1 MNTRSKELYCNLTPL
16 LAAYAYPRPF
26 HVDPGVDGE
35 RKRVTRA
42 EDGGVVNIALT
53 GVPDG
58 VPPITNE
65 TLVPAGSPRRLYVFS
80 DQPLSMSQLRTI
92 DGFYGKRPYPIAV
105 ATVPCARL
113 PPGRVPR
120 NNFSLILRTNAGDND
135 GTMNFSSDPDDR
147 QPISAAYAHQ
157 PCSLSGFIEYRY
169 LQARHVAPSIGFHS
183 LDGHVYRLVLPGRQQ
198 MIVLIMPEN
207 FVATGLKRGFFRFD
221 DGLIAHVFSS
231 YPLAATRRVEQDDLA
246 AAAAA
251 ASGGNAICEI
261 SVIDTADQRLMD
273 VIKGFFARIGMH
285 RILSSAPNQVYAYD
299 RFLTVVVGSTANIVL
314 PRTL

>member
-1 MNTRSKELYCNLTPL
+1 MHGTELYSNATPIG
-16 LAAYAYPRPF
+16 ASYAYPRPF
-26 HVDPGVDGE
+26 LAGDLTSE

-42 EDGGVVNIALT
+42 ADGGVVAIALT

-80 DQPLSMSQLRTI
+80 DLPLSMAQLRTT
-92 DGFYGKRPYPIAV
+92 DSFYGKQAYPIAV
-105 ATVPCARL
+105 ANVPCGRL

-120 NNFSLILRTNAGDND
+120 HNFSLILRTNAGNND
-135 GTMNFSSDPDDR
+135 DTMEFSSDPNDE
-147 QPISAAYAHQ
+147 QPISAAYTHQ

-183 LDGHVYRLVLPGRQQ
+183 LDGHVYRMVLPGRQQ

-207 FVATGLKRGFFRFD
+207 FIATGLKQGFFRLD
-221 DGLIAHVFSS
+221 GGLIAHVFSV
-231 YPLAATRRVEQDDLA
+231 YPLAATTRIDPT
-246 AAAAA
+246 
-251 ASGGNAICEI
+251 ASDEYVCEV
-261 SVIDTADQRLMD
+261 SVIDTSDQRLMD

-285 RILSSAPNQVYAYD
+285 RILSSAANQVYAYD
-299 RFLTVVVGSTANIVL
+299 RFLTVVVGSTANLVL
-314 PRTL
+314 PQIQ